1 MNKKRRNQQIVEEM
15 IYFIARENKLCQFLK
30 AYKIA
35 DIDTIHEINF
45 YERDGCRRGL
55 IVDVKEK
62 NADTRSKIMIDLKQ
76 GQPIINQAYDSL
88 YTVGKDCS
96 KRIILY
102 TGGQN
107 AYDINIPSADT
118 CVVESAVSNLQ
129 EYPLGIYLFKMDE
142 DTMIIEPPYAE
153 SPWSQDEKLPI
164 DKIPTREQ
172 FMADV
177 FWLIYFDSFNESF
190 YNPLKIFRDGF
201 EDTSFWFYS
210 VAIDCSFSGE
220 ILLKWDQNGVKYKV
234 IQQDD
239 SDDYL
244 KKVLDFEMTALQE
257 RYESES
263 VEFEN
268 VVGKLPRL
276 RIRYSDRPFSWL
288 YNASPRQITQFA
300 KAVYD
305 DAWALRW
312 RIEERIDGLM
322 CYVSIWLSLA
332 SI

>member
-1 MNKKRRNQQIVEEM
+1 VEEM
-15 IYFIARENKLCQFLK
+15 INFIARENKLRQFMK

-35 DIDTIHEINF
+35 DIDTIYEINH
-45 YERDGCRRGL
+45 YEKDGNRRGL
-55 IVDVKEK
+55 IVEVQEKDADV
-62 NADTRSKIMIDLKQ
+62 RSKIMVDLKQ

-107 AYDINIPSADT
+107 SYDRNIPSADT
-118 CVVESAVSNLQ
+118 GVVESAVSNLQ
-129 EYPLGIYLFKMDE
+129 DYLLGIYFFKMDE
-142 DTMIIEPPYAE
+142 DTFIIEPPYGKF
-153 SPWSQDEKLPI
+153 PWSQDEKLTI

-177 FWLIYFDSFNESF
+177 FWVVYFASFNECF
-190 YNPLKIFRDGF
+190 YYPWRIFSHEF
-201 EDTSFWFYS
+201 IDTSDWAYIIY
-210 VAIDCSFSGE
+210 IDCSFSGE
-220 ILLKWDQNGVKYKV
+220 IKLYWNQEGVRYKV

-244 KKVLDFEMTALQE
+244 KKALDFEMPALQE
-257 RYESES
+257 RYGSES

-276 RIRYSDRPFSWL
+276 YIRYSDRPFSWL
-288 YNASPRQITQFA
+288 YTATPRQITEFA
-300 KAVYD
+300 KAIFD
-305 DAWALRW
+305 DGWALRW
-312 RIEERIDGLM
+312 RIEERIDGILKRE
-322 CYVSIWLSLA
+322 SA
-332 SI
+332 

>member
-1 MNKKRRNQQIVEEM
+1 MSNENQMKITVEEM
-15 IYFIARENKLCQFLK
+15 INFIAKKSTLHQFLERN
-30 AYKIA
+30 KIM
-35 DIDTIHEINF
+35 DIDTIHEIIP
-45 YERDGCRRGL
+45 YERDDYRRGL

-62 NADTRSKIMIDLKQ
+62 NADARSKIMIDLKQ
-76 GQPIINQAYDSL
+76 GQPIINQVYDSL
-88 YTVGKDCS
+88 YTVGKDCE
-96 KRIILY
+96 KRIVLY
-102 TGGQN
+102 SGGQN
-107 AYDINIPSADT
+107 DYDKDVPIADT
-118 CVVESAVSNLQ
+118 VVVRTAVSNLQ

-142 DTMIIEPPYAE
+142 NTFIIEPPCAE
-153 SPWSQDEKLPI
+153 LPWSQDTILTV
-164 DKIPTREQ
+164 DQIPTREQ
-172 FMADV
+172 FMTDV

-201 EDTSFWFYS
+201 EDTSFWFYEIG
-210 VAIDCSFSGE
+210 IDCSFSGE
-220 ILLKWDQNGVKYKV
+220 ILLKWDQKGFKYKV

-239 SDDYL
+239 SDEYL
-244 KKVLDFEMTALQE
+244 KKVLDFEMPALQE
-257 RYESES
+257 RYGSES

-312 RIEERIDGLM
+312 RIEERIDGL
-322 CYVSIWLSLA
+322 VKKESA
-332 SI
+332 